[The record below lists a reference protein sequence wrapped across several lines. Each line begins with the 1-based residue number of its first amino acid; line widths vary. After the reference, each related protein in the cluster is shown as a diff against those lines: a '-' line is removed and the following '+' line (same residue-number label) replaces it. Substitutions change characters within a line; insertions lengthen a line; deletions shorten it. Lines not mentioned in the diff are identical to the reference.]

1 MKKILNSIILC
12 IRFPFLYP
20 RNRFTGKHYNNWKI
34 QKQITDI
41 TSKYL
46 KFWLREKPDKKLYY
60 VRLFSEYG
68 GHGWTNWWAPIV
80 IGSLKGVHNILEL
93 FHCIPTYTELDA
105 METGW
110 RKRFGIQMCKDIRNQ
125 LIRDYFE
132 YNFLKGFKK
141 TFKFLLFD
149 FRIMQLKE
157 KYGELRLYTNWATP
171 KVFDII
177 EYYSGKSQHIC
188 FNCGKDADI
197 VTSINSYMLPY
208 CKECFGD
215 SMKEIEEYRDITGEW
230 HTCDNDSF

>member
-1 MKKILNSIILC
+1 MKKILRNIILC

-20 RNRFTGKHYNNWKI
+20 RNRFTNKHYNNWYILNKI
-34 QKQITDI
+34 RDLEV
-41 TSKYL
+41 KYHY
-46 KFWLREKPDKKLYY
+46 FSREDKKLYFKKKTDNF
-60 VRLFSEYG
+60 VI
-68 GHGWTNWWAPIV
+68 GWTNPFIPFY
-80 IGSLKGVHNILEL
+80 IFLLKCCHRFLYI

-141 TFKFLLFD
+141 TFTFLLFD

-177 EYYSGKSQHIC
+177 EYYSEKSQHIC

-215 SMKEIEEYRDITGEW
+215 STKEIEEYRDITGEW

>member
-1 MKKILNSIILC
+1 MKKILKNIILC

-20 RNRFTGKHYNNWKI
+20 RNRFTNKHYNNWYILNKI
-34 QKQITDI
+34 KDLGV
-41 TSKYL
+41 KYHY
-46 KFWLREKPDKKLYY
+46 FSREDKKLYFKKKTDNF
-60 VRLFSEYG
+60 VI
-68 GHGWTNWWAPIV
+68 GWTNPFIPFY
-80 IGSLKGVHNILEL
+80 IFLLKCCHRFLSI

-141 TFKFLLFD
+141 TFTFLLFD

-177 EYYSGKSQHIC
+177 EYYSEKSQHIC

-197 VTSINSYMLPY
+197 VTSINSYRLPY
-208 CKECFGD
+208 CRECFGD